1 MSRVTRNTPK
11 IIDDGDIEALL
22 TTSLK
27 NVGLLKDG
35 GGVNI
40 SLMNK
45 LVTAISAAVT
55 EVVSQHLS
63 TLVET
68 IAKQG
73 EELEELR
80 QYTRRNS
87 LRIYGIKES
96 TGENTDRIVLDLCKN
111 KLNVDL
117 NPAEICRTHR
127 LGKRSIHN
135 ETYTDKDGNTKPK
148 HRGIIV
154 KLVSYNTR
162 QRIFSAKKKLKG
174 LGIVIRED
182 LTKRRSELLREAQAR
197 YSKEKVWSQDGR
209 IFYQGPDN
217 NRHLY
222 TGENEEDKSTHS
234 ESG

>member
-1 MSRVTRNTPK
+1 
-11 IIDDGDIEALL
+11 
-22 TTSLK
+22 
-27 NVGLLKDG
+27 
-35 GGVNI
+35 
-40 SLMNK
+40 
-45 LVTAISAAVT
+45 VTAISAAVT

-80 QYTRRNS
+80 QYTRQNS

-127 LGKRSIHN
+127 LGKRSIRN
-135 ETYTDKDGNTKPK
+135 ETYTDKDSNTKPK